1 MILAAIAETFSNG
14 GFSMSKL
21 IWIAAFGL
29 VLAGCASDNRDRST
43 STGASGGSTATTA
56 PTGVNEDKRRSQ
68 DVAPGDEG
76 NRQRPQGSTAPRSTY

>member
-1 MILAAIAETFSNG
+1 
-14 GFSMSKL
+14 MSKL

-29 VLAGCASDNRDRST
+29 VLAGCAADNRDRSG

-56 PTGVNEDKRRSQ
+56 PSGVNEDRRNSR

-76 NRQRPQGSTAPRSTY
+76 TRQRPQGSSAPRSTY